1 MREQK
6 KLNDLIEV
14 VLKSMRDANFAD
26 GTVKIYKHIFA
37 RLQKLASN
45 RNDECYATDLGEAFV
60 LDSNHPGTS
69 EYCHSRY
76 CLHSRCIQF
85 IESYI
90 KTGVVDWSTNNVK
103 AENRLKSDELRI
115 HKERF
120 DSFMIERGL
129 KPNTREGYH
138 RLLSYFFE
146 FIEYKGYASITQIQE
161 GDVVAFIILVCKE
174 HYTATSLGAHLPG
187 LRLFLQMSESTNRF
201 EHELPEHL
209 PKKRDILKVYSDE
222 EHERIINYLQKSK
235 KSSRDKAISLLALET
250 GIRAVDICNLKL
262 NCIDWEHD
270 HIHIQQEKTGKKLY
284 IPLKASFGNAIAD
297 YLLNERPV
305 TDSEFIFLGKNAP
318 FKPLSGHSACY
329 KILFNTANESD
340 IKSEGRIY
348 GTRITRHSIASRLLR
363 QGIPLSV
370 ISAVLGHGNPNSAM
384 IYLTTEDTKLA
395 NCTLPL
401 PKGGRPHES

>member
-1 MREQK
+1 MREEK

-14 VLKSMRDANFAD
+14 VLKSMHEAKFAD

-45 RNDECYATDLGEAFV
+45 RKEECYTTDLGEAFV
-60 LDSNHPGTS
+60 LDSNHPGTG

-76 CLHSRCIQF
+76 CLHSRCMQF

-90 KTGVVDWSTNNVK
+90 NTGVVDWSSNNVK
-103 AENRLKSDELRI
+103 AENHLKSGELRI
-115 HKERF
+115 LKERF
-120 DSFMIERGL
+120 DSFMLERGL

-138 RLLSYFFE
+138 RLVSYFLE
-146 FIEYKGYASITQIQE
+146 FLEDQGYASIAQIQE
-161 GDVVAFIILVCKE
+161 GDIVAFIILVCKE
-174 HYTATSLGAHLPG
+174 HYTSTSLGAHLPG
-187 LRLFLQMSESTNRF
+187 LRLFLQTNENTKRF

-222 EHERIINYLQKSK
+222 EHERIINYLQESEKSL
-235 KSSRDKAISLLALET
+235 RDKAISLLALET

-270 HIHIQQEKTGKKLY
+270 FIHIQQEKTVKELY

-297 YLLNERPV
+297 YLLNERPI
-305 TDSEFIFLGKNAP
+305 TNSEFIFLRKTAP
-318 FKPLSGHSACY
+318 FTPLSGHSACY
-329 KILFNTANESD
+329 KILFDTVNESG

-348 GTRITRHSIASRLLR
+348 GTRITRHSTASRLLR
-363 QGIPLSV
+363 QGVPLSV

-384 IYLTTEDTKLA
+384 IYLTTEDAKLA
-395 NCTLPL
+395 ECTLPL
-401 PKGGRPHES
+401 PKGGMSHES